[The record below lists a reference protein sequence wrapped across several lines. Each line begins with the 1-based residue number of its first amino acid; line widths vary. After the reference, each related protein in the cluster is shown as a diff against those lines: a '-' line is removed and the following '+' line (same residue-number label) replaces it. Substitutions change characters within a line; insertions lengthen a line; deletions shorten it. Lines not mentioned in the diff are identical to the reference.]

1 MHYLLLRRLVV
12 WLKLLERREDGQLIM
27 GTEKDRLGIERDEKR
42 LKMMEMIIWGG
53 KEEGRRVNHPAPPPP
68 VDSEI

>member
-1 MHYLLLRRLVV
+1 
-12 WLKLLERREDGQLIM
+12 LERREDGQLIM
-27 GTEKDRLGIERDEKR
+27 GAEKDRLGIERDEKR